1 MKKFLYKK
9 QGQTIV
15 EYTLLIGI
23 TIAILLAVT
32 PMIKRGTQGMVK
44 VVSDEL
50 GTQQNAEQVGGDGGG
65 LIKSDVKSNFDRQ
78 QTKKEWLTGTTHSV
92 FTGYNDSTSTDIKT
106 EASLGVSKN

>member
-1 MKKFLYKK
+1 MKKNFY
-9 QGQTIV
+9 QNQAQTIV

-44 VVSDEL
+44 VVADEL

-65 LIKSDVKSNFDRQ
+65 LIKSDVNSNFDRQ
-78 QTKKEWLTGTTHSV
+78 QTKKEWLTGTTHSI
-92 FTGYNDSTSTDIKT
+92 FTGYNDSTTMDIKS
-106 EASLGVSKN
+106 ESSMGVSKN